1 MCWAEKKQPKITSQS
16 PILGSRLKP
25 DMPALFLCPFK
36 IDFWLPLASRVL
48 FSLCPSPHMWSHQ
61 PHHKPSPSTFVLSWR
76 NTCQHTNG
84 FSKHS
89 FPLEQ
94 SSSTGHGAAWKRE
107 QKLYFTGWLWRRCPD
122 TQVLQAL
129 CLLSWAS
136 DFCWPKCHWAS
147 LAACKAGTAVK
158 GFGELTWSSL
168 YYYFWTW
175 LWDKKCNILFIILI
189 IIMHVIPIL
198 WPIII
203 IILIIV
209 KQRHFC

>member
-16 PILGSRLKP
+16 LILGSRLKP

-61 PHHKPSPSTFVLSWR
+61 PHHKPSPSTFALSWR

-94 SSSTGHGAAWKRE
+94 SASTGLGENENRSCILLGDCEGGA
-107 QKLYFTGWLWRRCPD
+107 QI
-122 TQVLQAL
+122 
-129 CLLSWAS
+129 
-136 DFCWPKCHWAS
+136 PKCCRHFAS
-147 LAACKAGTAVK
+147 FPEPLTFADPNATGPAWLPARLALQSRVLG
-158 GFGELTWSSL
+158 S
-168 YYYFWTW
+168 W
-175 LWDKKCNILFIILI
+175 LGVHCI
-189 IIMHVIPIL
+189 IISEHDFETRNVIYYL
-198 WPIII
+198 
-203 IILIIV
+203 L
-209 KQRHFC
+209 F